1 MKLYSVQPLAVYD
14 LLCREGLFHSRPQDY
29 PDSALNLFND
39 DFKFAVAYQWLIERM
54 IERGLAR
61 PHPEVFPVWAYLYWI
76 NRAKPKPDLRYT
88 ALKRWGKSGRQVLLT
103 MIIPD
108 DRVLLSDYDQWFS
121 CLCYGPAGSVRD
133 MEAFW
138 RRSEKLGP
146 RPYDQPY
153 PEPFHQEL
161 LDTWRLVL
169 DLAAARKKNRIS
181 KANQCIQATFWE
193 LTADQVTEAVA
204 FGDGRPRERLP
215 LPGRRKGPRRGYPR
229 LDG

>member
-14 LLCREGLFHSRPQDY
+14 LLCRDGLFHSRPQDY
-29 PDSALNLFND
+29 PDSTLSLFND

-54 IERGLAR
+54 IELGLAR

>member
-76 NRAKPKPDLRYT
+76 NRAKPKPDLRYS
-88 ALKRWGKSGRQVLLT
+88 ALKRWCKSGRQVLLT

-193 LTADQVTEAVA
+193 MTADQVIEAVA

>member
-14 LLCREGLFHSRPQDY
+14 LLCHEGLFHSRPQDY
-29 PDSALNLFND
+29 SDSTLNIFND

-54 IERGLAR
+54 IEIGLAR

-169 DLAAARKKNRIS
+169 NLAAARKKNRIS
-181 KANQCIQATFWE
+181 TANQCIQATFWE
-193 LTADQVTEAVA
+193 LTADQVIEAVA
-204 FGDGRPRERLP
+204 FGDGRPREKLP
-215 LPGRRKGPRRGYPR
+215 LPGVRKARRRGYPR
-229 LDG
+229 LGG

>member
-54 IERGLAR
+54 IEIGLAR

-169 DLAAARKKNRIS
+169 NLAAARKKNRIS
-181 KANQCIQATFWE
+181 TANQCIQATFWE
-193 LTADQVTEAVA
+193 LTADQVIEAVA
-204 FGDGRPRERLP
+204 FGDGRPREKLP
-215 LPGRRKGPRRGYPR
+215 LPGVRKARRRGYPR
-229 LDG
+229 LGG

>member
-29 PDSALNLFND
+29 PDSALNLFNN

-54 IERGLAR
+54 IELGLAR

-169 DLAAARKKNRIS
+169 DLAAARKKNRVS

-193 LTADQVTEAVA
+193 MTADQVIEAVA
-204 FGDGRPRERLP
+204 FGGGRPRERLP
-215 LPGRRKGPRRGYPR
+215 LPGGRKARRRGYPR
-229 LDG
+229 LGG